1 MGGLVLEGEMSD
13 EILDL
18 SAERIAAAIGDG
30 SLGAVEVTRAFLSRI
45 EAVNPVINAVCTLND
60 RALEVAADV
69 DRRRASGAPARPLE
83 GVPFL
88 VKDILQTK
96 GIRTTFGSLLLEHDV
111 PEEDTVTVE
120 RLKNAGGVLLGKT
133 NTPEFA
139 HDINTTNKVFGTTRN
154 PWDVNVTAG
163 GSSGGSGAAVASGM
177 APLALGTDLGGSIRI
192 PCSFNN
198 LAGMRPSPGRVPFYP
213 TDFGWDTLVEHVQGP
228 MTRSVGDVGLAL
240 SVMAGPDDRD
250 PSSLPNDGMDFRT
263 AATGAASMVGRRVA
277 YAGDLGVIPLDPE
290 VDGLI
295 RAALARLEGVGAIIE
310 DACFDTSDIRE
321 IVSGTR
327 AFGMVARYADRFDAH
342 SDLMTQQLINQIT
355 PSLTMSVRAVTRSEK
370 MRTAYWHRVRT
381 FMETFEFIVAP
392 CVGAPP
398 FRLDEPLPSTVG
410 GKPVERF
417 QDVFMLTYVF
427 SVTGLPMA
435 AVPCGLTSDGR
446 PVGMQIVG
454 RRLRD
459 DSVLEAAAAYQSVA
473 EDLFRRPEVDLAAL
487 KPVSESMRTPGV
499 SIDK

>member
-1 MGGLVLEGEMSD
+1 MSNEMID
-13 EILDL
+13 W
-18 SAERIAAAIGDG
+18 SASRIAAAVTNG
-30 SLGAVEVTRAFLSRI
+30 EVTAVDVTQAFLDRV
-45 EAVNPVINAVCTLND
+45 EAVNPVINAVCTLNPD
-60 RALEVAADV
+60 ALDAARAV
-69 DRRRASGAPARPLE
+69 DQRRADGAAPGGLE

-96 GIRTTFGSLLLEHDV
+96 GLRTTFGSLLLEHDV
-111 PEEDTVTVE
+111 PDEDTITVE
-120 RLKNAGGVLLGKT
+120 RLKAAGGVLLGKT

-139 HDINTTNKVFGTTRN
+139 HDINTTNKLFGTTRN

-163 GSSGGSGAAVASGM
+163 GSSGGSGAAVAAGM

-213 TDFGWDTLVEHVQGP
+213 TDYGWDTLVEHVQGP
-228 MTRSVGDVGLAL
+228 MVRCVEDIGLAMAVL
-240 SVMAGPDDRD
+240 AGPDDRD
-250 PSSLPNDGMDFRT
+250 PSSLPDDKLDYR
-263 AATGAASMVGRRVA
+263 AASSGEAAMKGRRIA

-295 RAALARLEGVGAIIE
+295 RAALARLEALGVVIE
-310 DACFDTSDIRE
+310 EACFDTSDIKE

-342 SDLMTQQLINQIT
+342 QDLMTQQLINQIT
-355 PSLTMSVRAVTRSEK
+355 PSLEMSLRDVTGAERL
-370 MRTAYWHRVRT
+370 RTAYWHRVRR
-381 FMETFEFIVAP
+381 FMEDYEFIVAP

-410 GKPVERF
+410 GMPVERF
-417 QDVFMLTYVF
+417 QDVFLSTYVF

-435 AVPCGLTSDGR
+435 AVPCGLTKDGR
-446 PVGMQIVG
+446 PVGMQIIG

-473 EDLFRRPEVDLAAL
+473 QELFRRPDIDLSAL
-487 KPVSESMRTPGV
+487 KPVSEAMKTPGV
-499 SIDK
+499 SIDKK

>member
-1 MGGLVLEGEMSD
+1 MSD
-13 EILDL
+13 EIIDW
-18 SAERIAAAIGDG
+18 SAERIAEAIGAG
-30 SLGAVEVTRAFLSRI
+30 EVSAVDVTSAFLERI

-60 RALEVAADV
+60 GALDVAAEV
-69 DRRRASGAPARPLE
+69 DRRRAGGQPARPLE

-111 PEEDTVTVE
+111 PDEDTITVE
-120 RLKNAGGVLLGKT
+120 RLKAAGGVLLGKT

-139 HDINTTNKVFGTTRN
+139 HDINTTNKIFGTTRN

-163 GSSGGSGAAVASGM
+163 GSSGGSGAAVAAGM

-198 LAGMRPSPGRVPFYP
+198 LTGIRPSPGRVPFYP
-213 TDFGWDTLVEHVQGP
+213 TDYGWDTLVEHIQGP
-228 MTRSVGDVGLAL
+228 MVRSVGDIGLAM
-240 SVMAGPDDRD
+240 SVLAGPDDRD
-250 PSSLPNDGMDFRT
+250 PSSLPNDGMDFR
-263 AATGAASMVGRRVA
+263 AATAGEASMAGRRVA

-295 RAALARLEGVGAIIE
+295 RAALSRLEGLGCVIE
-310 DACFDTSDIRE
+310 DACFDASDIRD

-342 SDLMTQQLINQIT
+342 GDLMTQQLINQIT
-355 PSLTMSVRAVTRSEK
+355 PSLEMSVRDVVRSERL
-370 MRTAYWHRVRT
+370 RTGYWHRVRR
-381 FMETFEFIVAP
+381 FMEDYEFIVAP
-392 CVGAPP
+392 IVGAPP

-417 QDVFMLTYVF
+417 QDVFLSTYVF
-427 SVTGLPMA
+427 SVTGLPML
-435 AVPCGLTSDGR
+435 AVPCGLTGDGR

-473 EDLFRRPEVDLAAL
+473 SKLFGRPEINLAAV
-487 KPVSESMRTPGV
+487 KPVSDAMRTPGV
-499 SIDK
+499 SIDKG

>member
-1 MGGLVLEGEMSD
+1 MSD
-13 EILDL
+13 EVIDW
-18 SAERIAAAIGDG
+18 SAGKIAAAVSDG
-30 SLGAVEVTRAFLSRI
+30 TVSAVEVTTAFLARI
-45 EAVNPVINAVCTLND
+45 EAVNPVINAVCTLNEN
-60 RALEVAADV
+60 ALDVARGV
-69 DRRRASGAPARPLE
+69 DRRRKAGRPARALE

-111 PEEDTVTVE
+111 PDEDTITVE
-120 RLKNAGGVLLGKT
+120 RLKAAGGVLLGKT

-139 HDINTTNKVFGTTRN
+139 HDINTTNKIFGTTRN

-163 GSSGGSGAAVASGM
+163 GSSGGSGAAVAAGM

-213 TDFGWDTLVEHVQGP
+213 TDYGWDTLVEHIQGP
-228 MTRSVGDVGLAL
+228 MVRSVSDVGLAM
-240 SVMAGPDDRD
+240 SVLAGPDDRD
-250 PSSLPNDGMDFRT
+250 PSSLPADGMDFQ
-263 AATGAASMVGRRVA
+263 AAASGAAAMAGRRIA

-295 RAALARLEGVGAIIE
+295 RAALARLGALGCVIE
-310 DACFDTSDIRE
+310 DACFDTSDIRD

-342 SDLMTQQLINQIT
+342 GDLMTQQLINQIA
-355 PSLTMSVRAVTRSEK
+355 PSLGMSLRDVVRSERL
-370 MRTAYWHRVRT
+370 RTAYWHRVRR
-381 FMETFEFIVAP
+381 FMETYEFIVAP

-398 FRLDEPLPSTVG
+398 FRLDEALPSSVG

-417 QDVFMLTYVF
+417 QDVFMSTYVF

-435 AVPCGLTSDGR
+435 AVPCGLTADGR

-459 DSVLEAAAAYQSVA
+459 DSVLEMASAYQSVA
-473 EDLFRRPEVDLAAL
+473 SELFRRPKIDLEAL
-487 KPVSESMRTPGV
+487 KPVSESMNTPGV
-499 SIDK
+499 SIERK